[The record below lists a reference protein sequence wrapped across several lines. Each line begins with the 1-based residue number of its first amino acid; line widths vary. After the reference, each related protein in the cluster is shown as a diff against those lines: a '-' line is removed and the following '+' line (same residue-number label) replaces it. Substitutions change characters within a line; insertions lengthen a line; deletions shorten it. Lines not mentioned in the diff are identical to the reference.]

1 MSEKQRRP
9 IPPNPPRWQPNPDP
23 ASIEVPGLDTTAS
36 VNDQI
41 DQIEQLITIKLQ
53 TIDENFSKI
62 HNVLANKILPAVKRY
77 AVATEPVREA
87 AQFWTSFYEQAA
99 QIRIP
104 TVDDY
109 STVNERTSEHESGSN
124 SHATTDSQAEASHAT
139 ARPFETSIASAE
151 SSFRP
156 GQAAF
161 SSTPARPATTFDT
174 QESEASWSASVESP
188 LVRLDREFQNFSRDE
203 PSVPP
208 SRQEQSR
215 DKPPPSNKG
224 KSREEPQPL
233 LRNLLRQ
240 NMHSISEDS
249 TITHSPVASPM
260 KPRGKI
266 KTPVPKTL
274 NPYLP
279 SNTEPSQ
286 WNGVVDLRDP
296 SITTPHRGKR
306 FGYAHRARAGPS
318 ASADDSDDDSFDGL
332 PPGMSPPVLMSPAR
346 LPKSSRKMVLGRT
359 PTGEAAAR
367 ITKDLVQDIQ
377 AHRRADSRHLFHGH
391 STESSMSTVPTPPS
405 LSRYRGGTDT
415 SGSVTGE
422 SSLES
427 MMHRADLGV
436 ANIATTPGLRLWP
449 KNRTPGIPPPSPLRA
464 YPQYDDNRG
473 FATDTYGDVV
483 VGQFVASMHH
493 GDEEDDDSFADDDE
507 VNNTAHP
514 SAAFKLL
521 MEGSGPMDDSF
532 ASTDTSVDSLDREDI
547 DVEGGPIHPFAGI
560 NLEGAFDETF
570 DDSFNDDDEGP
581 EEETLFGVPP
591 AQRMRRIIEADNNDL
606 VLHGN
611 QLFRDGDTGGLTE
624 ELGQVAESPTPWSRR

>member
-1 MSEKQRRP
+1 MSEQQRRP
-9 IPPNPPRWQPNPDP
+9 IPSHPPRWQPNPDP

-109 STVNERTSEHESGSN
+109 STVNEQTPEHDSRSP
-124 SHATTDSQAEASHAT
+124 TDSHAT
-139 ARPFETSIASAE
+139 ADSHADASQATARPYETSIASTE
-151 SSFRP
+151 SSFHP

-174 QESEASWSASVESP
+174 LSSQESEASWSASVESP
-188 LVRLDREFQNFSRDE
+188 LVRLDREFQKFSRDE
-203 PSVPP
+203 PSVLP
-208 SRQEQSR
+208 ER
-215 DKPPPSNKG
+215 DRPPPSNKG

-233 LRNLLRQ
+233 LRNILKK
-240 NMHSISEDS
+240 NMYSISEDS
-249 TITHSPVASPM
+249 TITHSPALSPV
-260 KPRGKI
+260 KSRGKI
-266 KTPVPKTL
+266 KTPIPKTL

-296 SITTPHRGKR
+296 SITTPQRGKR
-306 FGYAHRARAGPS
+306 FGYTRAGPS
-318 ASADDSDDDSFDGL
+318 TPADDSDDDSFDGL

-346 LPKSSRKMVLGRT
+346 LPKSARKAVLGRA
-359 PTGEAAAR
+359 PTGQAAAR

-377 AHRRADSRHLFHGH
+377 SHRRGDSQHMFHGY
-391 STESSMSTVPTPPS
+391 STESSTVPTPPS
-405 LSRYRGGTDT
+405 LSRYRVGTDT
-415 SGSVTGE
+415 SSSVAGE

-427 MMHRADLGV
+427 MMQRANMGI
-436 ANIATTPGLRLWP
+436 ANIATTPGLRLRP
-449 KNRTPGIPPPSPLRA
+449 KTHTPAIPQPSPPPT
-464 YPQYDDNRG
+464 YPQYDDRG
-473 FATDTYGDVV
+473 FTTDTYGDAV
-483 VGQFVASMHH
+483 VGQFVAA
-493 GDEEDDDSFADDDE
+493 DEDDDDSFADSFADDE

-514 SAAFKLL
+514 SSAFKLL
-521 MEGSGPMDDSF
+521 MQGSGAMDDSF
-532 ASTDTSVDSLDREDI
+532 ASTDSSLDSLDREDI
-547 DVEGGPIHPFAGI
+547 DVEGPPIHPFAGI
-560 NLEGAFDETF
+560 NLNQVFEDTF
-570 DDSFNDDDEGP
+570 DDSFNDGDGEP

-591 AQRMRRIIEADNNDL
+591 AQRMRQIIEADNNDL

-611 QLFRDGDTGGLTE
+611 QLFVDGDTGGLTE
-624 ELGQVAESPTPWSRR
+624 QLGQVAESPTPWSRR